1 MNDQQT
7 LTQLSTTKIGI
18 VVADFNEIVTS
29 RLLEGTLSEL
39 NHLGIQTKDITVVHV
54 PGAFELPRA
63 AKRLMETE
71 LFDGIIALG
80 AVIRGET
87 SHYDYVC
94 AETAKGLA
102 ELSLHGTNPVMFGVL
117 TTDNI
122 EQALNRAGGKG
133 GNKGCDCA
141 QGVLQMINL
150 DRRDFS

>member
-1 MNDQQT
+1 
-7 LTQLSTTKIGI
+7 
-18 VVADFNEIVTS
+18 
-29 RLLEGTLSEL
+29 
-39 NHLGIQTKDITVVHV
+39 
-54 PGAFELPRA
+54 
-63 AKRLMETE
+63 METE

-102 ELSLHGTNPVMFGVL
+102 ELSLQGANPVMFGVL

-122 EQALNRAGGKG
+122 EQALNRSGGKG
-133 GNKGCDCA
+133 GNKGRDCA